1 MGLNELS
8 EVLWQERRLL
18 ELLLFKLE
26 EEQLLLAAGKTQ
38 WLGHATREVETVLDQ
53 IRAVELT
60 RAIEAEAAALDL
72 DLGTGTGLV
81 ALADAAPP
89 PWDELLRDH
98 HAAFVDLT
106 NQIRTLADSN
116 RELLATSHRATQET
130 LMSLQDAVQT
140 YDTRGAA
147 ANVGGDFQILDRAL

>member
-72 DLGTGTGLV
+72 GTGAGLV